1 MSIFY
6 HVGEKSK
13 KWQREWICKQTR
25 RSLLW
30 LKFQPQ
36 IDTSSE
42 TVFSRLMSDLGGQMS
57 CWQIPDDPV
66 RLYYDSSL
74 TALFPRLLHPPL
86 SLSRSPLKN
95 VSRLAQSQSRRLVCF
110 YTTILQTPVRHIL
123 WLNGLKKCLIRYV
136 LAYIV
141 MDI

>member
-1 MSIFY
+1 MSILY
-6 HVGEKSK
+6 HVEEKSK

-57 CWQIPDDPV
+57 CWQIPDDPA
-66 RLYYDSSL
+66 RLYY
-74 TALFPRLLHPPL
+74 TIVVLLLYFLDYCTLH
-86 SLSRSPLKN
+86 SLSRGRHSRMCHVWLK
-95 VSRLAQSQSRRLVCF
+95 VKVDVLFAS
-110 YTTILQTPVRHIL
+110 ILYYITDARPTYIKAK
-123 WLNGLKKCLIRYV
+123 WFKKVQY
-136 LAYIV
+136 
-141 MDI
+141 